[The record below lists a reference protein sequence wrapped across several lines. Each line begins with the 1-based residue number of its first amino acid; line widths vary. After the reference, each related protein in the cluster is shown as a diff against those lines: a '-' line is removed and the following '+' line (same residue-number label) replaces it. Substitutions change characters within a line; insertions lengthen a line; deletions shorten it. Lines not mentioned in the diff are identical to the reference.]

1 MISKTN
7 FAKFIIHLGLISTLT
22 SCTLIENIS
31 SGQNQGLADT
41 AQEACMEPLFKNA
54 IPIGEDGF
62 YYYPE
67 FNKKEELAPS
77 KPWRKVSI
85 LPFSIDKSLD
95 FLFSREVDD
104 IEELWFKAV
113 EEKIVHYWTFYPETG
128 IWQNRINLTSVKSV
142 FMDSNSKIW
151 FLVIEEN
158 EIKLFVYN
166 EDTYQAEFRMDLDLS
181 LTEYVLSDVRYSN
194 KHSLWLLGV
203 NKNTS
208 KDVVFNLNL
217 ETGKI
222 YERFQSDHQLFN
234 LAVDREGR
242 VFTFNSLEGRI
253 ERFNPE
259 DDTISQLIIPE
270 DYISLY
276 AGYPK
281 FFFSEDNWVFLNDRA
296 IFYNDE
302 GLSQLHIPVRSPI
315 FISTEYDY
323 AFPFAWESPEA
334 QIDTED
340 GRIWY
345 KSMRGLAWHQPETGE
360 WCMFTTANSNIVKD
374 SDGNLWMV
382 YDNALYMLPASE
394 TSKKE

>member
-7 FAKFIIHLGLISTLT
+7 FAKFIIYLALISILT
-22 SCTLIENIS
+22 SCIPNGNMS
-31 SGQNQGLADT
+31 YGRNQGLTDT
-41 AQEACMEPLFKNA
+41 AQETCIEPLFKNG

-77 KPWRKVSI
+77 KPWRKASI
-85 LPFSIDKSLD
+85 LPFSVDKSID
-95 FLFSREVDD
+95 FLFSREVYD
-104 IEELWFKAV
+104 IEELWFEAV
-113 EEKIVHYWTFYPETG
+113 EEKIVRYWTFYPETG

-151 FLVIEEN
+151 FLVIEDK

-166 EDTYQAEFRMDLDLS
+166 EDTYQTEYKMNLDLS

-217 ETGKI
+217 ETGMIDK
-222 YERFQSDHQLFN
+222 RFEASHQLFR

-242 VFTFNSLEGRI
+242 IFTFDAFEGRI
-253 ERFNPE
+253 ERFNPG
-259 DDTISQLIIPE
+259 DDTVSHLIIPE
-270 DYISLY
+270 NYISLY

-281 FFFSEDNWVFLNDRA
+281 FFFSEDNWVYLNDRA
-296 IFYNDE
+296 FFYNDE

-323 AFPFAWESPEA
+323 AFPFAWESPEPQA
-334 QIDTED
+334 ETED

-345 KSMRGLAWHQPETGE
+345 KSKRGLAWHQPETGE
-360 WCMFTTANSNIVKD
+360 WCMFTSAQSNIVKD
-374 SDGNLWMV
+374 SQENLWIV